1 MSRKFTVINES
12 FICEQCGVQVE
23 PLAQGSCR
31 NHCPACFYSK
41 HLDINPGDRAANCGG
56 LLEPVGIEDHKKKGY
71 MIIHRCQTCGHTGK
85 NKLALDDPNQPDSFD
100 RMLEIMKKQQSL

>member
-12 FICEQCGVQVE
+12 FQCAECGTLVE

-31 NHCPACFYSK
+31 NHCPSCFYSK

-56 LLEPVGIEDHKKKGY
+56 LLEPIGIEDHKKKGY
-71 MIIHRCQTCGHTGK
+71 MVIHRCQSCGHTCK

-100 RMLEIMKKQQSL
+100 RMLEIMKKQSL

>member
-12 FICEQCGVQVE
+12 FQCEQCGIEVQ

-56 LLEPVGIEDHKKKGY
+56 LLEPIGIEDHKKKGY

-85 NKLALDDPNQPDSFD
+85 NKLALDDPNQADSFD
-100 RMLEIMKKQQSL
+100 RMLEIMKKPNL